1 MTVLVDS
8 SVFIEAQKLPN
19 SDASE
24 ELRKLIAS
32 GEAAVIGPVV
42 IEYVRGA
49 RSPQQIEFLT
59 QSVLSI
65 HYLDIDRQAWVIA
78 AKVSNR
84 LMRSGNRIS
93 VPDAAIAATAI
104 RHNVPLY
111 TLDKGFNRIPELKL
125 YEPSLT

>member
-8 SVFIEAQKLPN
+8 SVFIQVQKLPH
-19 SDASE
+19 SRASE
-24 ELRKLIAS
+24 ELRDLIAS
-32 GEAAVIGPVV
+32 GEAAVTGPVV
-42 IEYVRGA
+42 VEYVRGA

-59 QSVLSI
+59 RSVLSI
-65 HYLDIDRQAWVIA
+65 HYLDTDRQAWVIA
-78 AKVSNR
+78 ARISNR

-104 RHNVPLY
+104 RHDVPLY

-125 YEPSLT
+125 YESSLT